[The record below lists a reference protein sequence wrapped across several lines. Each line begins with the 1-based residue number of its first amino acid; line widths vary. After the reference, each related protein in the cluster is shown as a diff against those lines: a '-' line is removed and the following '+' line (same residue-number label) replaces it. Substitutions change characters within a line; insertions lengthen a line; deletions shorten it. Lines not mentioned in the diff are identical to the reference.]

1 MARSSI
7 AAKRKKR
14 PTRQEKAELTYQRL
28 MDAAAEVVGEQG
40 YAQAS
45 IAKITDRAGIAHG
58 TFYNY
63 FEDRRA
69 LFDALLPHVGH
80 QMTDHITDAVHETGF
95 GADREVAR
103 FQAFCT
109 YLADN
114 RGFYRILFEA
124 EVFAPS
130 AHAAHIDRLVDGY
143 RRALERSIERGEIV
157 DFDPDELET
166 VVFALLGARA
176 YVAMRF
182 VSENDSG
189 AKKPS
194 IPDSAVRAYEKLIR
208 HGLFGK
214 PDKGALGD
222 R

>member
-1 MARSSI
+1 MAQASI

-14 PTRQEKAELTYQRL
+14 PTRQEKAEQTYQRL

-63 FEDRRA
+63 FEDRQA

-80 QMTDHITDAVHETGF
+80 QMTDHITDAIVEAGF
-95 GADREVAR
+95 GPDREVAR
-103 FQAFCT
+103 FRAFCT
-109 YLADN
+109 YLVDN
-114 RGFYRILFEA
+114 PGFYRILFEA
-124 EVFAPS
+124 EVFAPR

-143 RRALERSIERGEIV
+143 RRAFERSIERGDIA
-157 DFDPDELET
+157 DYDPDELET
-166 VVFALLGARA
+166 LIFALLGARA

-182 VSENDSG
+182 VAENGSG
-189 AKKPS
+189 PKTPS
-194 IPDSAVRAYEKLIR
+194 IPDSAISAYEKLMR
-208 HGLFGK
+208 RGLFGK
-214 PDKGALGD
+214 PKTSAPK